1 MEKQSWMELLPID
14 RYKVSAKGLLHNYDR
29 KVLTMLYQP
38 LIGSRAFSLYMTLWG
53 ELEQDRVFGKENTHH
68 SLMVTMQMQLPEI
81 YGERVKLEAIG
92 LLNVYIKKE
101 KDIRMFIYELQ
112 PPLSPKQFFD
122 DIVLSIFLYNRLSRT
137 KYNQV
142 KQYFLEEEF
151 DFASYENVTRSFND
165 IFDSFNPGQFE
176 YAQEELRI
184 PKRQLCQVTRMGMLR
199 KFGTISLI
207 SLYL

>member
-68 SLMVTMQMQLPEI
+68 SLMVTMQMQLPEV
-81 YGERVKLEAIG
+81 YEERVKLEAIG
-92 LLNVYIKKE
+92 LLKVYIKKE

-112 PPLSPKQFFD
+112 PPLSPKQFLMILF
-122 DIVLSIFLYNRLSRT
+122 
-137 KYNQV
+137 
-142 KQYFLEEEF
+142 
-151 DFASYENVTRSFND
+151 
-165 IFDSFNPGQFE
+165 
-176 YAQEELRI
+176 
-184 PKRQLCQVTRMGMLR
+184 
-199 KFGTISLI
+199 
-207 SLYL
+207 